1 MRLVFS
7 FLCAGFVRNLTYSHS
22 YYDYANPQR
31 WIWIL
36 RLVPSALETHTESI
50 LTRPR
55 SRKVLV
61 RVVVAV
67 GVVCAGLVAWM
78 EAWPFQQKAVAL
90 DLQEASDSQV
100 RVRGF
105 HRTYFPSPGCVI
117 DGVEF
122 YHGNVA
128 TPLIT
133 IQRLIV
139 RGSYFGVV
147 TRRLSSI
154 TAEGLRISIPPFGSG
169 ETFHTTPSKITVDEI
184 VANGAVLEFALRT
197 PGTAPLRFEIHEAV
211 LRNVGWSGAL
221 SYRVKVR
228 NPEPPGEI
236 AAEGKFGVWNVS
248 DPGQTPVS
256 GKYEFDHADLS
267 VYGGIAGT
275 LSSTGKFGGVLK
287 HIDIEGTTDT
297 PDFEVT
303 LGGHKVQLTSQFS
316 AYVDAVHGDTFL
328 KHVAAHFGR
337 TQVVADG
344 SVARSADGH
353 GKTALI
359 NLHAKDGRIED
370 MLGLFISTDRAP
382 MSGKVSLQAQV
393 EIPPGDE
400 AFLKKLKLRGAFGV
414 DAGSFEPETQESI
427 DKLSAGARGE
437 KVTEDPETVV
447 SDLGGQVAIK
457 DGTANFANLRFR
469 VPGAHSRMHGSY
481 NLMNYK
487 IDLRGQMRVDTKI
500 SNTTSGGKV
509 VLLKMIDPFLRKKR
523 GGEVLPVR
531 ISGTYEHPS
540 FGLDLHDEAA
550 QKKELPRFLV
560 HKGAAR

>member
-1 MRLVFS
+1 M
-7 FLCAGFVRNLTYSHS
+7 
-22 YYDYANPQR
+22 
-31 WIWIL
+31 
-36 RLVPSALETHTESI
+36 
-50 LTRPR
+50 
-55 SRKVLV
+55 
-61 RVVVAV
+61 

-78 EAWPFQQKAVAL
+78 EAWPFQQKAV
-90 DLQEASDSQV
+90 LQSLQQASDSQV

-105 HRTYFPSPGCVI
+105 QRTYFPSPGCVI
-117 DGVEF
+117 EGVEF
-122 YHGNVA
+122 YHGTNAA

-133 IQRLIV
+133 IQRLII

-147 TRRLSSI
+147 TRRLSNI

-169 ETFHTTPSKITVDEI
+169 ETFHTKPSKIAIDEI

-197 PGTAPLRFEIHEAV
+197 PEATPLRFEIHEAV

-236 AAEGKFGVWNVS
+236 VAEGKFGVWNLN

-256 GKYEFDHADLS
+256 GKYTFDQADLS
-267 VYGGIAGT
+267 VYGGIAGM
-275 LSSTGKFGGVLK
+275 LSSAGKFGGMLK

-303 LGGHKVQLTSQFS
+303 SGEHEVQLTSQFS

-328 KHVAAHFGR
+328 KHVDAHFGR
-337 TQVVADG
+337 TEVLADG

-359 NLHAKDGRIED
+359 DLHAKDGRIED
-370 MLGLFISTDRAP
+370 MLRLFISTERAP
-382 MSGKVSLQAQV
+382 MTGEVSLQAQV
-393 EIPPGDE
+393 EIPPGE
-400 AFLKKLKLRGAFGV
+400 QAFLKKVKVRGAFGV
-414 DAGSFEPETQESI
+414 DAGGFTPDTQESI

-437 KVTEDPETVV
+437 KVTEDPETVL
-447 SDLGGQVAIK
+447 SDLSGQVEIEN
-457 DGTANFANLRFR
+457 GTANFANLKFT

-481 NLMNYK
+481 NLINYK
-487 IDLRGQMRVDTKI
+487 IDLRGQLRVDTKI
-500 SNTTSGGKV
+500 SNTTSGGKA
-509 VLLKMIDPFLRKKR
+509 VLLKMIDPFFRKKR
-523 GGEVLPVR
+523 DGEVLPVR

-540 FGLDLHDEAA
+540 FGLDLHDKAA
-550 QKKELPRFLV
+550 QKKELPSFLV
-560 HKGAAR
+560 HKGGAR